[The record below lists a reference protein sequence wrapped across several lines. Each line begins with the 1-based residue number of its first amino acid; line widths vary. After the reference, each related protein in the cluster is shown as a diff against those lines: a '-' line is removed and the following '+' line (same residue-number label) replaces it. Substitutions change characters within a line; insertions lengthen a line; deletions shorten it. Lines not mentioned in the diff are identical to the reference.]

1 MHTTESSGEK
11 AQSTASRTRLP
22 AMPTAKKKTIRR
34 TTKRQRK
41 SAEEHLAAAVERNIS
56 TLAEIRRQMETRRT
70 IQDRF
75 ADVITNFSGSTLFL
89 YLHVMWFGVW
99 IALNTGGLQALDIV
113 PFDPFPFGL
122 LTMIVSLEAIFLS
135 TFVLIS
141 QQRLSEIQDD
151 RADLDLQIDLLA
163 EYEMTKVLTIVDAI
177 AHKLGLH
184 EGKDPE
190 LADLEA
196 TIKPEQVLREISERK
211 RQLGAKK

>member
-1 MHTTESSGEK
+1 
-11 AQSTASRTRLP
+11 
-22 AMPTAKKKTIRR
+22 MPTKKKTTARR
-34 TTKRQRK
+34 AAKQDPIH
-41 SAEEHLAAAVERNIS
+41 SAEGRLAAAVERNIA

-89 YLHVMWFGVW
+89 YLHIVWFGVW
-99 IALNTGGLQALDIV
+99 IGLNTGVLQAFGIEA
-113 PFDPFPFGL
+113 FDPFPFGL

-184 EGKDPE
+184 EGRDPE
-190 LADLEA
+190 LAELE
-196 TIKPEQVLREISERK
+196 IEINPERVLREISERK
-211 RQLGAKK
+211 RKLAAKK

>member
-1 MHTTESSGEK
+1 
-11 AQSTASRTRLP
+11 
-22 AMPTAKKKTIRR
+22 MPTKKKTTARR
-34 TTKRQRK
+34 AAKQDPIH
-41 SAEEHLAAAVERNIS
+41 SAEGRLAAAVERNIA

-89 YLHVMWFGVW
+89 YLHIVWFGVW
-99 IALNTGGLQALDIV
+99 IGLNTGVLQTFGIEA
-113 PFDPFPFGL
+113 FDPFPFGL

-184 EGKDPE
+184 EGRDPE
-190 LADLEA
+190 LAELE
-196 TIKPEQVLREISERK
+196 IEINPERVLREISERK
-211 RQLGAKK
+211 RKLAAKK